1 MGIINYTNQLKYTGK
16 GYLDAKMMPVE
27 TVDDLKKISL
37 TQRFEGLTITVLNN
51 GNPQDYW
58 LVGGTTNKYW
68 VPKTDNTNLR
78 LILEDG
84 FLKLFDGDKQLD
96 EPVDLN
102 DFFPENSGGTKDLY
116 IESVDY
122 TTTDDNGNE
131 GVFLQF
137 TYSNDTVKYLD
148 MGVFLS
154 NVYEAGSGIVINGN
168 VISLDSAI
176 SGRIELLENNLLEL
190 SKNLDTEI
198 SDRKKSI
205 NDLIERISA
214 LQVISNGNTVEIGNI
229 KAEISTINE
238 KIEDLSNANVFTP
251 DKETIDVKDNEPN
264 TLYVKIL
271 EKNGNILKSETNE
284 KGESGLFASIPVF
297 FEDEE
302 LYNK

>member
-84 FLKLFDGDKQLD
+84 FLKLLDGDKQLD
-96 EPVDLN
+96 ESIDLN
-102 DFFPENSGGTKDLY
+102 NFFPEGSGTTNDLY

-122 TTTDDNGNE
+122 TTTDNNGNN
-131 GVFLQF
+131 GIFLQF
-137 TYSNDTVKYLD
+137 TYSDGTLKYLD

-154 NVYEAGSGIVINGN
+154 NTYEAGSGIVIDGN

-176 SGRIELLENNLLEL
+176 NGKIDMLETNLSEL
-190 SKNLDTEI
+190 SKTLNDEI

-205 NDLIERISA
+205 NDLNEKILALHTIS
-214 LQVISNGNTVEIGNI
+214 SGNTVEIENI
-229 KAEISTINE
+229 KTEISTINE
-238 KIEDLSNANVFTP
+238 KIKDISNVNTFIP
-251 DKETIDVKDNEPN
+251 DKETIGVKDNESN
-264 TLYVKIL
+264 ILYVKIL

-284 KGESGLFASIPVF
+284 NGESGLFASIPIF